1 MSGFTTRSPD
11 QLPVPYAYQ
20 AAGITPIFGVDS
32 WNPDEYTWGD
42 QHYRGIYGRDN
53 YSQFGMSVDMDFEGH
68 RLVGGGPGYDNDRGY
83 VQMYDWNTQTEQWNS
98 INIINGPEP
107 GGCFG
112 EAVSMD
118 YDGKRIIVGA
128 PWVSG
133 GGRVYVLD
141 YGNNGQ
147 FSITQTI
154 SPGHASFGFSVS
166 IAGDKADRFVVGA
179 PDINTVYVYQR
190 GSNGVFTLDYSNVGT
205 DIISDV
211 PRTHGGGTRLRLYP
225 EYNGYGYSVSISGF
239 GEHVAVG
246 APGTE
251 LLEISPSG
259 DHGDSADPPVGRP
272 AGPVTHR
279 RGYHVLSSTGPHY
292 TGPAHNE
299 ALGQRHGYLAYSGI
313 GDFTNGG
320 PVDHPYS
327 SDKVTNPNSI
337 SAVGATRTMY
347 GGDVTI
353 GGFGTSTPTN
363 GRYSFRYTDARGYY
377 LLRRSFV
384 YPNFQIGNIRILR
397 CPKEGSWSTGV
408 TQVGNVIKGQNP
420 DTYNYLDMWYSLYT
434 SFPGFGKSIKISVDG
449 DRVVAGAPGYRMI
462 GYDAQLLHGQTRY
475 FKYDPIT
482 DSYTEPTQA
491 GYEVG
496 REDTGGPWSLLQRN
510 GQSLGYN
517 VAMSEDGT
525 RVFITGRETDR
536 ICVPYD
542 FSGTTFYPVSP
553 VIRSGGQGS
562 GPPLEVF
569 GSGNPWPGHIYA
581 GAGMNGYAN
590 AAKSGSSYAVS
601 FPAYPNNWTTDSNGV
616 GQAQGFIKI
625 YRFTLTSI
633 FRGNSL
639 FEGYVKCDTLTV
651 GSSGGSVDH
660 ARIKF
665 GGRYGE
671 LGTEASTTIESRWLG
686 THDGQFDPDSFSAYQ
701 HDNELLLSKFYSD
714 RTLPNDTVKDYYD
727 WNKRDFAGDR
737 IRLKAPKVE
746 IQLHHPQADQGSMK
760 YKESPCLSI
769 TDMNNPFG
777 GERGASYSDGGI
789 RIEPRQL
796 MSFRTGTSNSRMQAG
811 IRLIA
816 SSGDTY
822 NGSSAS
828 LNSSIQPDGDMYT
841 FSPGNDGWLRLLC
854 PPQDVAATAGQLQSD
869 STLYEIE
876 YDPRGGTLPTMES
889 YYAPLAVGDIYIAGT
904 IRGPGA
910 VAGGFQGPAGP
921 TGAAGVPGAQGSPGP
936 EGPAGSPGGPPGP
949 PGAPGTNGIPGP
961 PGPANGPPGP
971 PGTAGVPGTN
981 GIPGPPGP
989 YGGPPGPQGIA
1000 GVQGPPGPAGGPPGP
1015 QGPVGPAG
1023 TNGTNGTPGNPTAT
1037 VTVGSTSTSPAGGSA
1052 SVSISGASTSTNAI
1066 FDFVIPRGPAGPQG
1080 DPTAT
1085 VTVGT
1090 TSTSPAGGSAAVSIS
1105 GASTSTNAILDFV
1118 IPTGP
1123 AGPKGDQGDP
1133 TATVTVG
1140 ATSTSPAG
1148 GSAAVSISAAS
1159 TSTNAILD
1167 FVIPTGPAGPA
1178 GINGTP
1184 GNPTATVTVGSTSTT
1199 AAGGSAAVFISS
1211 ASTSTNAIFDFVIP
1225 TGPAGPKG
1233 DQGDPT
1239 ATVTVGTT
1247 STSPAGGSA
1256 AVSISGAS
1264 TSTNAILDFVIPR
1277 GPTGPQGDPTATVTV
1292 GTTSTS
1298 PAGGSAAVSISGA
1311 STSTNAILDFVI
1323 PRGPAGPVGPPGTS
1337 GAWTVSSN
1345 DIYYSTGNVGVGLN
1359 NPSHKFHVDG
1369 NIYATGNV
1377 TAYSDNRTKTNLRVI
1392 KESLEKLQRIN
1403 GYTYDK
1409 DGVKYTGLVAQEVLR
1424 ILPEAVVGSEEDGY
1438 GLAYGNMVGILV
1450 EAIKELSEKVKN
1462 LEEKL
1467 YS

>member
-11 QLPVPYAYQ
+11 QLPVSYADQ
-20 AAGITPIFGVDS
+20 AAGATPIFGVDS

-42 QHYRGIYGRDN
+42 EHYRGIYGRDN

-68 RLVGGGPGYDNDRGY
+68 RIVGGGPAYDNDRGY
-83 VQMYDWNTQTEQWNS
+83 VQMYDWNAQTEQWNS
-98 INIINGPEP
+98 INIIDGPEP
-107 GGCFG
+107 GGGFG

-133 GGRVYVLD
+133 GGRVYVLE

-205 DIISDV
+205 DIVNDV
-211 PRTHGGGTRLRLYP
+211 PQTNGGGTRITLYP

-239 GEHVAVG
+239 GEHIAVG

-259 DHGDSADPPVGRP
+259 DHGDSNPGVGVA

-292 TGPAHNE
+292 TG
-299 ALGQRHGYLAYSGI
+299 QVGYLTYSGL
-313 GDFTNGG
+313 GSTAG

-327 SDKVTNPNSI
+327 SDKVTNASSI
-337 SAVGATRTMY
+337 SAVGATRTMHAA
-347 GGDVTI
+347 
-353 GGFGTSTPTN
+353 P
-363 GRYSFRYTDARGYY
+363 RYSFRYTDSNGHY
-377 LLRRSFV
+377 LLRSGFV

-397 CPKEGSWSTGV
+397 CPNEGSWSTGV

-420 DTYNYLDMWYSLYT
+420 DTYNFLDMWYSIYT

-449 DRVVAGAPGYRMI
+449 DRVVAGAPGYRMV
-462 GYDAQLLHGQTRY
+462 GYPLQLLHGQTRY

-536 ICVPYD
+536 ICIPYD

-562 GPPLEVF
+562 GPPLSVF
-569 GSGNPWPGHIYA
+569 GSGNPWPSHIYTA
-581 GAGMNGYAN
+581 HQMNGYAN

-686 THDGQFDPDSFSAYQ
+686 THDGLFDPDSFSAYK

-737 IRLKAPKVE
+737 IRLKAPKIE
-746 IQLHHPQADQGSMK
+746 IQIHHPQADQGSMK

-777 GERGASYSDGGI
+777 GERGASYSNGGI

-854 PPQDVAATAGQLQSD
+854 PPQDVAASAGQPQSN
-869 STLYEIE
+869 SKLYEIE
-876 YDPRGGTLPTMES
+876 YDPRGSNYNQMES
-889 YYAPLAVGDIYIAGT
+889 YYAPLAVGDIYVAGT
-904 IRGPGA
+904 IQGPGA

-921 TGAAGVPGAQGSPGP
+921 TGAAGTPGAQGST
-936 EGPAGSPGGPPGP
+936 GPAGPPGSPGGPPGP
-949 PGAPGTNGIPGP
+949 AGAPGTNGSNGAPGP
-961 PGPANGPPGP
+961 SGGPPGP
-971 PGTAGVPGTN
+971 PGTVGSPGTN
-981 GIPGPPGP
+981 GTDGAPGPSGGPPGATGPAGVAGPPGP
-989 YGGPPGPQGIA
+989 SGGPPGPPGGTGPPGPSGGPPGATGAPGQTGNN
-1000 GVQGPPGPAGGPPGP
+1000 GVPGANGTPGTPGGPPGPAGDAGVAGPPGP
-1015 QGPVGPAG
+1015 PGGPPGPAGPAGPQGPAG
-1023 TNGTNGTPGNPTAT
+1023 TNGTPGTPGTPGGPPGPAST
-1037 VTVGSTSTSPAGGSA
+1037 VPGPPGAGGA
-1052 SVSISGASTSTNAI
+1052 PGAT
-1066 FDFVIPRGPAGPQG
+1066 GPAGAAG
-1080 DPTAT
+1080 PTGAT
-1085 VTVGT
+1085 
-1090 TSTSPAGGSAAVSIS
+1090 
-1105 GASTSTNAILDFV
+1105 GA
-1118 IPTGP
+1118 TGP
-1123 AGPKGDQGDP
+1123 AGPPGSGGGGSSNLNLHNP
-1133 TATVTVG
+1133 APGT
-1140 ATSTSPAG
+1140 PAG
-1148 GSAAVSISAAS
+1148 YYASVETANVPSGGLGGYAIGSA
-1159 TSTNAILD
+1159 
-1167 FVIPTGPAGPA
+1167 PAGQA
-1178 GINGTP
+1178 
-1184 GNPTATVTVGSTSTT
+1184 SY
-1199 AAGGSAAVFISS
+1199 SS
-1211 ASTSTNAIFDFVIP
+1211 ASTGYLGRTYGGCGIWNFLKNQWWIQGVHQPYGPYDMAVLLYHASGTKLETTSSGITVLGTVNATSDDRIKYNEEEVINCVNILNQITPLKYEKINRPEDIIGTWIP
-1225 TGPAGPKG
+1225 TDDEWESKKSTYGWYNEYGFIAQDVRKVPELSIL
-1233 DQGDPT
+1233 
-1239 ATVTVGTT
+1239 VTGEE
-1247 STSPAGGSA
+1247 
-1256 AVSISGAS
+1256 IQER
-1264 TSTNAILDFVIPR
+1264 ILVK
-1277 GPTGPQGDPTATVTV
+1277 
-1292 GTTSTS
+1292 
-1298 PAGGSAAVSISGA
+1298 
-1311 STSTNAILDFVI
+1311 NE
-1323 PRGPAGPVGPPGTS
+1323 
-1337 GAWTVSSN
+1337 
-1345 DIYYSTGNVGVGLN
+1345 
-1359 NPSHKFHVDG
+1359 KE
-1369 NIYATGNV
+1369 
-1377 TAYSDNRTKTNLRVI
+1377 YSDLSEETR
-1392 KESLEKLQRIN
+1392 
-1403 GYTYDK
+1403 
-1409 DGVKYTGLVAQEVLR
+1409 VKYTYRPDTKDYIHNDSGPTQVPLT
-1424 ILPEAVVGSEEDGY
+1424 INYTGFIPIITGAV
-1438 GLAYGNMVGILV
+1438 
-1450 EAIKELSEKVKN
+1450 KELSSALEHEKQKTTNLQERMLAMEQAYHALLERVSN
-1462 LEEKL
+1462 LENQT
-1467 YS
+1467 

>member
-1 MSGFTTRSPD
+1 MSGFSTRSPD
-11 QLPVPYAYQ
+11 ELPVTYAQQ
-20 AAGITPIFGVDS
+20 AAGATPIFGVDS

-42 QHYRGIYGRDN
+42 QHYRGIYGRDIE
-53 YSQFGMSVDMDFEGH
+53 SQFGMSVDMDFEGH
-68 RLVGGGPGYDNDRGY
+68 RIVGGGPGYMSNRGY

-107 GGCFG
+107 DGCFG

-179 PDINTVYVYQR
+179 PDINTIYVYQR

-205 DIISDV
+205 DIVNDV
-211 PRTHGGGTRLRLYP
+211 PQTDGGGTRLTLYP
-225 EYNGYGYSVSISGF
+225 EYNGYGYSVSMSGF

-259 DHGDSADPPVGRP
+259 DHGDSNPGVGRP

-292 TGPAHNE
+292 TG
-299 ALGQRHGYLAYSGI
+299 QVGYLVYSGL
-313 GDFTNGG
+313 GDFTTGG

-327 SDKVTNPNSI
+327 SDKVTNPSSI
-337 SAVGATRTMY
+337 SAVGATRTMH
-347 GGDVTI
+347 GGDVLT
-353 GGFGTSTPTN
+353 GGFGISTPTN
-363 GRYSFRYTDARGYY
+363 GRYSFRYTDSSGHY

-397 CPKEGSWSTGV
+397 CPNEGSWSTGV

-420 DTYNYLDMWYSLYT
+420 DTYNYLDMWYSIYT

-496 REDTGGPWSLLQRN
+496 REDTGGPWSLIQRN

-542 FSGTTFYPVSP
+542 FSGSTFYPVSP
-553 VIRSGGQGS
+553 IVRSGGVGS
-562 GPPLEVF
+562 GPNPEVF
-569 GSGNPWPGHIYA
+569 GTGNPWPDHIYTA
-581 GAGMNGYAN
+581 HQMNGYAN

-601 FPAYPNNWTTDSNGV
+601 FPAYPNNWSVDSNGV

-686 THDGQFDPDSFSAYQ
+686 THDGLFNPDSFSAYK

-714 RTLPNDTVKDYYD
+714 MTLPNDTVKDYYD

-746 IQLHHPQADQGSMK
+746 IQIHHPQADQGSMK

-777 GERGASYSDGGI
+777 GERGASYSNGGI

-822 NGSSAS
+822 NGSSAD
-828 LNSSIQPDGDMYT
+828 LTSSIQPDGDMYT
-841 FSPGNDGWLRLLC
+841 FAPGNDGWLRLLC
-854 PPQDVAATAGQLQSD
+854 PPQDVATSAGQVQSN
-869 STLYEIE
+869 SKLYEIE

-889 YYAPLAVGDIYIAGT
+889 YYASMAVGDIYVAGA
-904 IRGPGA
+904 IQGPGA

-921 TGAAGVPGAQGSPGP
+921 PGTAGVPGANGPPGVPGP
-936 EGPAGSPGGPPGP
+936 TGNPGGPQGP
-949 PGAPGTNGIPGP
+949 PGAPGTNGTPGAQGP
-961 PGPANGPPGP
+961 PGGPPGP
-971 PGTAGVPGTN
+971 PGTAGAPGTN
-981 GIPGPPGP
+981 GTPGAPGPS
-989 YGGPPGPQGIA
+989 GGPPGPTGPTGSTGPPGPSGGPPGPPGGA
-1000 GVQGPPGPAGGPPGP
+1000 GPPGPSGGPPGPTGPPGQTGNNGTPGTNGTPGGPPGPPGDDGPAGPPGPAGGPPGP
-1015 QGPVGPAG
+1015 QGANGSQGPPGANGTPGTDGTPGGPPGPASTVPGPPGATGPAG
-1023 TNGTNGTPGNPTAT
+1023 TTGPPGP
-1037 VTVGSTSTSPAGGSA
+1037 
-1052 SVSISGASTSTNAI
+1052 AST
-1066 FDFVIPRGPAGPQG
+1066 VPGPP
-1080 DPTAT
+1080 
-1085 VTVGT
+1085 
-1090 TSTSPAGGSAAVSIS
+1090 
-1105 GASTSTNAILDFV
+1105 GA
-1118 IPTGP
+1118 TGP
-1123 AGPKGDQGDP
+1123 AGSGGGGGGTSEHYSGISYAGQYGSGSPPFGIYGNNGTKYNPNYTLIPSVNFNNGIYTVPSNGYYQITVSGEVNFQGNNP
-1133 TATVTVG
+1133 GVE
-1140 ATSTSPAG
+1140 
-1148 GSAAVSISAAS
+1148 IS
-1159 TSTNAILD
+1159 
-1167 FVIPTGPAGPA
+1167 
-1178 GINGTP
+1178 INGSNFTTP
-1184 GNPTATVTVGSTSTT
+1184 RSFITSYASNGYGTASLNAVLSLSTYDMISIY
-1199 AAGGSAAVFISS
+1199 FI
-1211 ASTSTNAIFDFVIP
+1211 
-1225 TGPAGPKG
+1225 
-1233 DQGDPT
+1233 
-1239 ATVTVGTT
+1239 
-1247 STSPAGGSA
+1247 
-1256 AVSISGAS
+1256 
-1264 TSTNAILDFVIPR
+1264 
-1277 GPTGPQGDPTATVTV
+1277 
-1292 GTTSTS
+1292 
-1298 PAGGSAAVSISGA
+1298 
-1311 STSTNAILDFVI
+1311 
-1323 PRGPAGPVGPPGTS
+1323 
-1337 GAWTVSSN
+1337 
-1345 DIYYSTGNVGVGLN
+1345 NVGLVFKCGL
-1359 NPSHKFHVDG
+1359 S
-1369 NIYATGNV
+1369 IYKI
-1377 TAYSDNRTKTNLRVI
+1377 S
-1392 KESLEKLQRIN
+1392 
-1403 GYTYDK
+1403 
-1409 DGVKYTGLVAQEVLR
+1409 
-1424 ILPEAVVGSEEDGY
+1424 
-1438 GLAYGNMVGILV
+1438 
-1450 EAIKELSEKVKN
+1450 
-1462 LEEKL
+1462 
-1467 YS
+1467 

>member
-11 QLPVPYAYQ
+11 QLPVSYADQ
-20 AAGITPIFGVDS
+20 AAGATPVFGVDS

-42 QHYRGIYGRDN
+42 EHYRGIYGRDN

-68 RLVGGGPGYDNDRGY
+68 RLVGGGPAYDSDRGY
-83 VQMYDWNTQTEQWNS
+83 VQMYDWNAQTEQWNS

-107 GGCFG
+107 GGGFG

-128 PWVSG
+128 PWVSE
-133 GGRVYVLD
+133 GGRVYVLE

-179 PDINTVYVYQR
+179 PDINTIYVYQR

-205 DIISDV
+205 DIVNDV
-211 PRTHGGGTRLRLYP
+211 PQTNGGGTRITLYP

-259 DHGDSADPPVGRP
+259 DHGDSADPQVGRP

-292 TGPAHNE
+292 TG
-299 ALGQRHGYLAYSGI
+299 LVGYLTYSGL
-313 GDFTNGG
+313 GSTDG

-327 SDKVTNPNSI
+327 SDKVTNASSI
-337 SAVGATRTMY
+337 SAVGATRTMHAA
-347 GGDVTI
+347 
-353 GGFGTSTPTN
+353 P
-363 GRYSFRYTDARGYY
+363 RYSFRYADSNGHY

-397 CPKEGSWSTGV
+397 CPNEGSWSTGV

-449 DRVVAGAPGYRMI
+449 DRVVAGAPGYRMV
-462 GYDAQLLHGQTRY
+462 GYPLQLLHGQTRY

-482 DSYTEPTQA
+482 DSYTEPTQT

-496 REDTGGPWSLLQRN
+496 REDTGGPWSLLQRS

-542 FSGTTFYPVSP
+542 FSGSTFYPVSP

-562 GPPLEVF
+562 GPALSVF
-569 GSGNPWPGHIYA
+569 GSGDPWPTHIYTA
-581 GAGMNGYAN
+581 HQMNGYAN

-686 THDGQFDPDSFSAYQ
+686 THDGLFDPDSFSAYK

-746 IQLHHPQADQGSMK
+746 IQIHHPQADQGSMK

-777 GERGASYSDGGI
+777 GERGASYTNGGI

-854 PPQDVAATAGQLQSD
+854 PPQDVSATAGQIQSN

-889 YYAPLAVGDIYIAGT
+889 YYAPLAVGDIYVAGT
-904 IRGPGA
+904 IQGPGA

-921 TGAAGVPGAQGSPGP
+921 TGAAGVPGAQGST
-936 EGPAGSPGGPPGP
+936 GPAGPPGSPGGPPGPAGAPGTNGSNGAPGPSGGPPGPPGTVGSPGTNGTNGAPGPPGGPPGATGPAGVAGPPGPSGGPPGPTGPTGPQGPSGGPPGATGAPGQTGNNGVPGTPGTNGTPGGPPGPQGDDGPQGPPGPPGGPPGP
-949 PGAPGTNGIPGP
+949 PGAD
-961 PGPANGPPGP
+961 
-971 PGTAGVPGTN
+971 
-981 GIPGPPGP
+981 
-989 YGGPPGPQGIA
+989 GPQ
-1000 GVQGPPGPAGGPPGP
+1000 
-1015 QGPVGPAG
+1015 GPAG
-1023 TNGTNGTPGNPTAT
+1023 TNGTPGTDGTPGGPPGPAGAAGATGATGPTGTNGTPGT
-1037 VTVGSTSTSPAGGSA
+1037 
-1052 SVSISGASTSTNAI
+1052 
-1066 FDFVIPRGPAGPQG
+1066 
-1080 DPTAT
+1080 
-1085 VTVGT
+1085 
-1090 TSTSPAGGSAAVSIS
+1090 
-1105 GASTSTNAILDFV
+1105 
-1118 IPTGP
+1118 
-1123 AGPKGDQGDP
+1123 
-1133 TATVTVG
+1133 
-1140 ATSTSPAG
+1140 
-1148 GSAAVSISAAS
+1148 
-1159 TSTNAILD
+1159 
-1167 FVIPTGPAGPA
+1167 
-1178 GINGTP
+1178 
-1184 GNPTATVTVGSTSTT
+1184 
-1199 AAGGSAAVFISS
+1199 
-1211 ASTSTNAIFDFVIP
+1211 
-1225 TGPAGPKG
+1225 
-1233 DQGDPT
+1233 
-1239 ATVTVGTT
+1239 
-1247 STSPAGGSA
+1247 
-1256 AVSISGAS
+1256 
-1264 TSTNAILDFVIPR
+1264 
-1277 GPTGPQGDPTATVTV
+1277 
-1292 GTTSTS
+1292 
-1298 PAGGSAAVSISGA
+1298 
-1311 STSTNAILDFVI
+1311 
-1323 PRGPAGPVGPPGTS
+1323 PGTS
-1337 GAWTVSSN
+1337 SVWSLSSGVN
-1345 DIYYSTGNVGVGLN
+1345 AYYTNGDVAIGLT
-1359 NPSHKFHVDG
+1359 NPSHKLHVQG

-1377 TAYSDNRTKTNLRVI
+1377 TAYSDKRSKTDLQII
-1392 KESLEKLQRIN
+1392 KESLEKLKHIN
-1403 GYTYDK
+1403 GYTYEK
-1409 DGVKYTGLVAQEVLR
+1409 DGIRYTGLVAQEVLH